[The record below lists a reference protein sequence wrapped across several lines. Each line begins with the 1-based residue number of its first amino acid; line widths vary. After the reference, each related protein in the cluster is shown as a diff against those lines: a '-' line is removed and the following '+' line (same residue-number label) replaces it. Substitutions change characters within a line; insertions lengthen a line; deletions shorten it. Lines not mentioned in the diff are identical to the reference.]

1 MVAGL
6 IYIVN
11 RPILVGLLGLI
22 CGMFYYY
29 GWVLR
34 GKKKKKTTT
43 TTTANKN
50 NV

>member
-29 GWVLR
+29 GWVL
-34 GKKKKKTTT
+34 GKKKK
-43 TTTANKN
+43 N
-50 NV
+50 NNNNNSKQK

>member
-22 CGMFYYY
+22 CGMFYFY

-34 GKKKKKTTT
+34 KEKKRLILGENLTF
-43 TTTANKN
+43 A
-50 NV
+50 VA